1 MIAHSHSNHDTTRRG
16 PGTRFIVSSVV
27 TPRASVNRPSS
38 IWINTFKTQPRMMNQ
53 SSVNPKLAP
62 SLGVT
67 ISSPEP
73 TIDAVMIRPGPSCRR
88 IPPNEVGAGWVG
100 EGGGVDVGEDILGA
114 IFRRGNGDET

>member
-1 MIAHSHSNHDTTRRG
+1 
-16 PGTRFIVSSVV
+16 
-27 TPRASVNRPSS
+27 
-38 IWINTFKTQPRMMNQ
+38 MMNQ

-67 ISSPEP
+67 INSPEP

-100 EGGGVDVGEDILGA
+100 EGEGEGVDVGEDIFGA
-114 IFRRGNGDET
+114 VFRRGGGDGA